1 MAYQRIRGDQ
11 FHVALPSTA
20 LPFHPPFAQQV
31 QPSILLFP
39 HRAKSKLARG
49 RHQSNNT
56 DKVKKMQMMTNKP
69 SRRIFLKVGAGITA
83 AVLFCADRIAC
94 VAAESSSPSVY
105 PVRRARWVVPYAAG
119 GATDVI
125 SRLICQRLSER
136 LGQPFVVENVPGAGS
151 NIGTKAVIDSP
162 ADGYTL
168 LLISTANAINASFN
182 KDLPFDF
189 SKGIVPIAGVA
200 HIPLVMIINNEIP
213 AHNILEFIT
222 YAKAHPGKLS
232 VASSGVGTSL
242 HLSGELFKAMTGVDL
257 VHVAYRGSAPALL
270 DLMSGQVQ
278 VMFDN
283 VTSSAQLI
291 REGKVR
297 ALGVT
302 TRERSEALPDVVP
315 ISDSL
320 PGYETSS
327 FYGVGAPRG
336 TPSEIVDLLNR
347 EINAAL
353 ADAKIA
359 QRLGELGSI
368 PISGNA
374 EQFAAMLAAETDRWR
389 KIVEKLSAKTN

>member
-1 MAYQRIRGDQ
+1 M
-11 FHVALPSTA
+11 V
-20 LPFHPPFAQQV
+20 
-31 QPSILLFP
+31 
-39 HRAKSKLARG
+39 
-49 RHQSNNT
+49 
-56 DKVKKMQMMTNKP
+56 
-69 SRRIFLKVGAGITA
+69 
-83 AVLFCADRIAC
+83 
-94 VAAESSSPSVY
+94 
-105 PVRRARWVVPYAAG
+105 
-119 GATDVI
+119 
-125 SRLICQRLSER
+125 
-136 LGQPFVVENVPGAGS
+136 
-151 NIGTKAVIDSP
+151 
-162 ADGYTL
+162 
-168 LLISTANAINASFN
+168 
-182 KDLPFDF
+182 
-189 SKGIVPIAGVA
+189 
-200 HIPLVMIINNEIP
+200 INNEIP
-213 AHNILEFIT
+213 AHNILEFIA

-327 FYGVGAPRG
+327 VYGVGAPRG

-374 EQFAAMLAAETDRWR
+374 EQFAAMFAAETDRWR
-389 KIVEKLSAKTN
+389 KIVEKSSAKTH